1 VYQHEYDFAPSGG
14 SSSAHLGALAGEIG
28 ATLSPGRAIHADL
41 PQVSPRER
49 LGHESTQVINGIR
62 FDLLERDDLV
72 ALAKSFIASGSSHVV
87 HFLAVDPTVRAAR
100 DAAYREV
107 LNAGDIN
114 IADGQPVA
122 WAVRLNGR
130 YTERIA
136 GTDGVA
142 LLCEAGLQDGRSHYL
157 YGGSQQVNERL
168 NFQLRRRYQGI
179 RIVGAEA
186 PPMGMPAEQELRAS
200 AARIRASGADL
211 LWIGIGTPNQH
222 YVASRLREFGA
233 APVILCVG
241 AAFDFVSGT
250 KQRAP
255 EWAQKLGL
263 EWCHRLLSEPR
274 RLGPRYLAGN
284 PRFVV
289 GVARE
294 YLARVSS

>member
-1 VYQHEYDFAPSGG
+1 MYQPEYDLTADGNG
-14 SSSAHLGALAGEIG
+14 SSAQLSAFGSEFGAAYDSVRALQGESPYESAHKDSGWE
-28 ATLSPGRAIHADL
+28 T
-41 PQVSPRER
+41 
-49 LGHESTQVINGIR
+49 TQVVNGIR
-62 FDLLERDDLV
+62 FDLMDRDDLV
-72 ALAKSFIASGSSHVV
+72 RAVESFVASGNSHVV
-87 HFLAVDPTVRAAR
+87 HFLAVDPTVKAAR
-100 DAAYREV
+100 DPFFREV

-114 IADGQPVA
+114 IADGQPIA
-122 WAVRLNGR
+122 WAVRLNGQH
-130 YTERIA
+130 TERIA
-136 GTDGVA
+136 GTDGVG
-142 LLCEAGLQDGRSHYL
+142 LLCESGLERGRTHYL

-168 NFQLRRRYQGI
+168 NFQLRRRYSGI

-200 AARIRASGADL
+200 AERIRESGADL

-255 EWAQKLGL
+255 EWLQGLGL

-284 PRFVV
+284 PRFLA

-294 YLARVSS
+294 YFSR